1 MEPLYLNG
9 LNLTHIQSRPLSGGQ
24 FEYYFFIDV
33 DGHVDEPR
41 VRKALDEMRNRTSF
55 LRLLGSYP
63 CL

>member
-1 MEPLYLNG
+1 
-9 LNLTHIQSRPLSGGQ
+9 
-24 FEYYFFIDV
+24 
-33 DGHVDEPR
+33 VDEPR